1 MAAIRE
7 QGNELNRGITPLV
20 RSSAGARVTL
30 PADLQALPPAR
41 EAFLRFLTQAGVRDC
56 EDVDAWKLVF
66 TEAVANAIR
75 HGCGRRKHAEVSV
88 DWQAFGQ
95 TVRLSISDPG
105 MGPDEALV
113 DEPELPDDP
122 LAEGGR
128 GFFIIQQMC
137 DRVTHWGGSNGYRLE
152 LERDCDQLV
161 VPQWEDAAAAAE
173 TMDALLGDLA
183 TSYEF
188 MSAFHRMGA
197 ALISGKGPVSFIR
210 EGLESLAL
218 LNPAKGGMIRLCLSE
233 HVRPEIR
240 ESLAQLE
247 DVWLPEEAPLR
258 ARSVLEDGESFFW
271 NQPEEIAEDP
281 ILAQYASGG
290 CFPVVANGK
299 TLGCLVIGDRDE
311 DGARRAEEFTN
322 LRTFSDLFGIALANS
337 NLQMHRAEEVR
348 ALKELEI
355 AAEIQ
360 RNLLPILPPPKSEN
374 WEIILRHESAYE
386 VAGDYVEACL
396 DAQGNLVMALID
408 VMGKGV
414 SAAMLATLF
423 RTGLHMNLSQNHS
436 LSELVES
443 VNDVLTLQLGDVTMF
458 ITCAIVRIDS
468 ACTHADIVNAGH
480 CPVVLLNKGKVVRQ
494 IEPSGAPLGLFAD
507 ADYTV
512 ERVALAEMDGLIM
525 VSDGAFEWETREGQ
539 WWGWDNFVSLAGECA
554 EGQHPDV
561 LWSRLKALQREHGE
575 AGAPL
580 KDDQTFL
587 YWSKK

>member
-1 MAAIRE
+1 MATIGE
-7 QGNELNRGITPLV
+7 QSNKLKAV
-20 RSSAGARVTL
+20 SAPVFSTAGGRVDL
-30 PADLQALPPAR
+30 PANLDALPPAR
-41 EAFLRFLTQAGVRDC
+41 EDFMRFLAQSGLREGA
-56 EDVDAWKLVF
+56 DVEAWKLVF

-75 HGCGRRKHAEVSV
+75 HGCGGSEKREVIV
-88 DWQAFGQ
+88 EWQVSGQ
-95 TVRLSISDPG
+95 KVSLTVSDPG
-105 MGPDEALV
+105 MGPDEELV
-113 DEPELPDDP
+113 DHPELPADP

-137 DRVTHWGGSNGYRLE
+137 DRVTHWGGSNGYRLV
-152 LERDCDQLV
+152 LERDCPQIV
-161 VPQWEDAAAAAE
+161 VPQWEDAANAAE

-183 TSYEF
+183 TSYEC

-197 ALISGKGPVSFIR
+197 ALISGKGPVAFIR

-218 LNPAKGGMIRLCLSE
+218 LNPAKGGMIQLCLSE

-240 ESLAQLE
+240 ASLSELE
-247 DVWLPEEAPLR
+247 DVWTPEEAPSR
-258 ARSVLEDGESFFW
+258 ARHVLADGESFFW
-271 NQPEEIAEDP
+271 NKKEEVSEDP
-281 ILAQYASGG
+281 ILSNYSSGG

-299 TLGCLVIGDRDE
+299 TLGCLVIGDRE
-311 DGARRAEEFTN
+311 ESSGRRAEDFTN

-337 NLQMHRAEEVR
+337 NLAIHRSEEAR
-348 ALKELEI
+348 ALKELEL

-360 RNLLPILPPPKSEN
+360 RNLLPILPPPESPK
-374 WEIILRHESAYE
+374 WEIVMRHESAYE

-396 DAQGNLVMALID
+396 DSEGNLVMALID

-423 RTGLHMNLSQNHS
+423 RTGLHMNLSQSHS

-443 VNDVLTLQLGDVTMF
+443 VNDVLTLQLGDVTRF
-458 ITCAIVRIDS
+458 ITCAIVRIDPE
-468 ACTHADIVNAGH
+468 CTHADIVNAGH
-480 CPVVLLNKGKVVRQ
+480 CPVVILDKGEVVRQ

-512 ERVALAEMDGLIM
+512 ERIALAELDGMLM

-539 WWGWDNFVSLAGECA
+539 WWGWDNLVELAGECA
-554 EGQHPDV
+554 KGHHPDV
-561 LWSRLKALQREHGE
+561 LWNRLKALQREHGE